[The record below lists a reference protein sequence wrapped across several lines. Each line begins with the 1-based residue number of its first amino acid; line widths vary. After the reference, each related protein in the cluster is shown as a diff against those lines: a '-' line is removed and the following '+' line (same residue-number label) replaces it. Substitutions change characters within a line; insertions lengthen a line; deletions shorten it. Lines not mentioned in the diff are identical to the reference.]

1 MLAINEDRVLA
12 DLRALAEFGKAG
24 TGVNRPAFSDA
35 DIEARRWLMAQMQS
49 AGLETVIDGIGN
61 VYGRSPDAAQSI
73 LVGSHSDSVP
83 NGGWLDGA
91 LGVVYA
97 LEVARAARGTRGAI
111 GIDVI
116 SFADEE
122 GTWLP
127 CLGSRTFCGEVGEA
141 TLCDVQKKTGERLV
155 DRLTQLELRDRPLTC
170 FDPERHRA
178 YLEAHIEQGPRL
190 IGEAVDVGIVTS
202 IVGLRRH
209 VVRFRGARR
218 SRRHDADVDA
228 QRCGIRDVQLCH
240 RARRKAASSRWPESV
255 WNFGIVAVRPGAGNV
270 VPAEADLT
278 VEFRDASA
286 DAIERMEEAFH
297 SGVRAADGS
306 YHVAVSST
314 PNAQLVPAA
323 MDASLMN
330 DLAAAAADVG
340 ASSIRMPSGAGHD
353 AMVFAPRI
361 PSAMMFVP
369 SIDGRSHDVSENTSE
384 ADIRRGKAPKRRR
397 ANSAKVRYPSSLQC
411 PATQIRLRAMPG
423 FSSMPAIKSLQPFPS
438 TSSAIRIT

>member
-12 DLRALAEFGKAG
+12 DLRTLAEFGKAG

-35 DIEARRWLMAQMQS
+35 DLEGRRWLMGQMQA

-61 VYGRSPDAAQSI
+61 VYGRSPDVAQSI
-73 LVGSHSDSVP
+73 LIGSHSDSVP

-97 LEVARAARGTRGAI
+97 LEVARAARGTRRAV
-111 GIDVI
+111 GIDAI

-127 CLGSRTFCGEVGEA
+127 CLGSRIFCGEVGEA
-141 TLCDVQKKTGERLV
+141 TLSDVQKKTGERLM
-155 DRLTQLELRDRPLTC
+155 DRLTQLELRDRPLTR

-190 IGEAVDVGIVTS
+190 ISEAIDVGIVTS

-209 VVRFRGARR
+209 VVRFRGRADHAGTTPMPMR
-218 SRRHDADVDA
+218 SDAA
-228 QRCGIRDVQLCH
+228 FAMFNFAIALAEKL
-240 RARRKAASSRWPESV
+240 RAAGGPESV

-278 VEFRDASA
+278 VEFRDAAA
-286 DAIERMEEAFH
+286 DVIERIEEAFH
-297 SGVRAADGS
+297 AGVRAADGS
-306 YHVAVSST
+306 YDVAVSSM

-323 MDASLMN
+323 MDEGLMN

-340 ASSIRMPSGAGHD
+340 ASFIRMPSGAGHD

-361 PSAMMFVP
+361 PSALMFVP
-369 SIDGRSHDVSENTSE
+369 SIDGRSHDISENTSE
-384 ADIRRGKAPKRRR
+384 ADIRRGLRVFAAAVSRTLARLNDEAASQPQPSLWQRER
-397 ANSAKVRYPSSLQC
+397 AS
-411 PATQIRLRAMPG
+411 
-423 FSSMPAIKSLQPFPS
+423 
-438 TSSAIRIT
+438 

>member
-24 TGVNRPAFSDA
+24 TGVSRPAFSDA

-97 LEVARAARGTRGAI
+97 LEVARAARGPRGAI

-127 CLGSRTFCGEVGEA
+127 CLGSRTFCGDVGEA

-209 VVRFRGARR
+209 VVRFRGRADHAGTTPMAMR
-218 SRRHDADVDA
+218 SDAAFAMFNFAIVLA
-228 QRCGIRDVQLCH
+228 ERL
-240 RARRKAASSRWPESV
+240 RAAGGPESV

-278 VEFRDASA
+278 W
-286 DAIERMEEAFH
+286 
-297 SGVRAADGS
+297 
-306 YHVAVSST
+306 
-314 PNAQLVPAA
+314 N
-323 MDASLMN
+323 
-330 DLAAAAADVG
+330 
-340 ASSIRMPSGAGHD
+340 
-353 AMVFAPRI
+353 
-361 PSAMMFVP
+361 SAM
-369 SIDGRSHDVSENTSE
+369 
-384 ADIRRGKAPKRRR
+384 
-397 ANSAKVRYPSSLQC
+397 L
-411 PATQIRLRAMPG
+411 RL
-423 FSSMPAIKSLQPFPS
+423 
-438 TSSAIRIT
+438 T

>member
-97 LEVARAARGTRGAI
+97 LEVARAARGTLGAI

-141 TLCDVQKKTGERLV
+141 TLAGVQTKTGERLV
-155 DRLTQLELRDRPLTC
+155 DR
-170 FDPERHRA
+170 
-178 YLEAHIEQGPRL
+178 I
-190 IGEAVDVGIVTS
+190 
-202 IVGLRRH
+202 
-209 VVRFRGARR
+209 
-218 SRRHDADVDA
+218 
-228 QRCGIRDVQLCH
+228 
-240 RARRKAASSRWPESV
+240 
-255 WNFGIVAVRPGAGNV
+255 
-270 VPAEADLT
+270 
-278 VEFRDASA
+278 
-286 DAIERMEEAFH
+286 
-297 SGVRAADGS
+297 
-306 YHVAVSST
+306 
-314 PNAQLVPAA
+314 
-323 MDASLMN
+323 
-330 DLAAAAADVG
+330 
-340 ASSIRMPSGAGHD
+340 
-353 AMVFAPRI
+353 
-361 PSAMMFVP
+361 
-369 SIDGRSHDVSENTSE
+369 
-384 ADIRRGKAPKRRR
+384 
-397 ANSAKVRYPSSLQC
+397 
-411 PATQIRLRAMPG
+411 
-423 FSSMPAIKSLQPFPS
+423 
-438 TSSAIRIT
+438 

>member
-1 MLAINEDRVLA
+1 MLAINEDRMLA

-35 DIEARRWLMAQMQS
+35 DLEARRWLMAQMQS

-61 VYGRSPDAAQSI
+61 VFGRSPDAAQSI

-97 LEVARAARGTRGAI
+97 LEVARAARGARGAI
-111 GIDVI
+111 GVDVI

-141 TLCDVQKKTGERLV
+141 TLREVHKKTGERLM
-155 DRLTQLELRDRPLTC
+155 DRLTQLELRDRPLTR

-190 IGEAVDVGIVTS
+190 ISEAVDVGIVTS

-209 VVRFRGARR
+209 VVRFRGRADHAGTTPMSMR
-218 SRRHDADVDA
+218 SDAA
-228 QRCGIRDVQLCH
+228 FAMFTFAIALAERL
-240 RARRKAASSRWPESV
+240 RAAGGPESV

-286 DAIERMEEAFH
+286 DVIERMEEAFH
-297 SGVRAADGS
+297 AGVRAADGA
-306 YHVAVSST
+306 YNVAVSST

-353 AMVFAPRI
+353 AMIFAPRV

-384 ADIRRGKAPKRRR
+384 ADIRRGLRVFAAAVSRTLARLNDAAASQAPPSLREKER
-397 ANSAKVRYPSSLQC
+397 AS
-411 PATQIRLRAMPG
+411 
-423 FSSMPAIKSLQPFPS
+423 
-438 TSSAIRIT
+438 